1 MTEQFKLQP
10 VDILV
15 NINDRNDCFSR
26 IKRWGIGP
34 YDHVFLYLGQVGL
47 YAYHKQPRLLRVP
60 MIFESNGRGVC
71 LRQLSERYGEK
82 VVVMRLIS
90 EHDRRR
96 IPYVLRAAVELAS
109 SPQAKYDYM
118 CVPLNIVPRVFHDK
132 FGMPLA
138 VKYDR
143 NEQMVCSEACAEP
156 CWRAKVPVLPEDIV
170 PLPGDFV
177 ELSRILEEVQRGEL
191 CPEWA

>member
-1 MTEQFKLQP
+1 MIEQFKLQP
-10 VDILV
+10 CDVLV
-15 NINDRNDCFSR
+15 NVNDRTDPWSKV
-26 IKRWGIGP
+26 KRWGVGP
-34 YDHVFLYLGQVGL
+34 YDHVFMYLGKVGL

-109 SPQAKYDYM
+109 DPQAKYDYM

-156 CWRAKVPVLPEDIV
+156 CWRAKVPVLPKDIV

-177 ELSRILEEVQRGEL
+177 ELSGILEEVQRGVL
-191 CPEWA
+191 SPEWL

>member
-1 MTEQFKLQP
+1 MIEQFKLQP
-10 VDILV
+10 ADILV

-34 YDHVFLYLGQVGL
+34 YSHVFLYLGQVGL
-47 YAYHKQPRLLRVP
+47 YAYHRQPRLLRVP

-109 SPQAKYDYM
+109 DPQAKYDYM

-156 CWRAKVPVLPEDIV
+156 CWRAKVPVLPKDIV

-177 ELSRILEEVQRGEL
+177 ELSGILEEVQRGVL
-191 CPEWA
+191 SPEWL